1 MVNFLL
7 WIAGKKYTIAYEN
20 ERSVQ
25 RGVTP
30 FAYSMRNR
38 IDKMEQ
44 WKTILEDYL
53 NEKLVQMILS
63 NPRSKDGAKKIQ
75 IRPML
80 LKGVLIFQAS
90 EYKNNQVFHHNL
102 TGEEVPER
110 VAEWMEQMRQLEVEH
125 QQGKVHALVSK
136 KGKVTVKTSKHAC
149 TKKQVDLSHN
159 RAKKYILDPE
169 VKVPFLV
176 DLGVQTKEGKIVNS
190 RYDKFRQI
198 NRFLEFIEDILPALP
213 RDREVV
219 ILDFGCG
226 KSYLTF
232 AMYYYLHELKK
243 YDIRIVGLDLK
254 TEVIAHCN
262 QLKEAY
268 GYEKLTFLAGDIAD
282 YEGVDQVDMVVTLHA
297 CDTATDYAL
306 DKAIRWGAK
315 VILSVPCC
323 QHEVNGQ
330 IENEWLQP
338 VLKYG
343 LLKERMSA
351 LITDAIRA
359 NLLEEAGY
367 QVQILEFIDMEHTP
381 KNILIRGVKTKKAGG
396 KMGESAGEKTLNV
409 HHLIDEL
416 HISPTL
422 DELRKKEAA
431 DE

>member
-1 MVNFLL
+1 
-7 WIAGKKYTIAYEN
+7 
-20 ERSVQ
+20 
-25 RGVTP
+25 
-30 FAYSMRNR
+30 
-38 IDKMEQ
+38 MEQ
-44 WKTILEDYL
+44 WKTILDNYL
-53 NEKLVQMILS
+53 NENLVQMILS
-63 NPRSKDGAKKIQ
+63 NPRDKDGTKKIQ

-80 LKGVLIFQAS
+80 IKNQLIFQAS

-102 TGEEVPER
+102 EKDAVPER
-110 VAEWMEQMRQLEVEH
+110 VAEWMEQMRQLELVH

-136 KGKVTVKTSKHAC
+136 KGKVTVKQSRCECA
-149 TKKQVDLSHN
+149 KKQVDLSHN
-159 RAKKYILDPE
+159 RAKKYILDPS
-169 VKVPFLV
+169 VRVPFLV
-176 DLGVQTKEGKIVNS
+176 DLGVQTKDGKIVNS

-232 AMYYYLHELKK
+232 AMYYYLHELKQ

-254 TEVIAHCN
+254 QEVIAHCN

-268 GYEKLTFLAGDIAD
+268 GYEKLNFLAGDIAD
-282 YEGVDQVDMVVTLHA
+282 YEGVTKVDMVVTLHA

-330 IENEWLQP
+330 IENELLHP

-343 LLKERMSA
+343 LLKERISA
-351 LITDAIRA
+351 LLTDGIRA

-381 KNILIRGVKTKKAGG
+381 KNILIRGVKTENAGG
-396 KMGESAGEKTLNV
+396 RSASAKGGNV
-409 HHLIDEL
+409 HQLMESL
-416 HISPTL
+416 KVSQTL
-422 DELRKKEAA
+422 DLLQKKEAA